1 MTLRSTG
8 SAVSKGLDPPLL
20 EEAEVLGGGVTAI
33 GLLLFAPLRYPEM
46 LAEAD
51 GDFLIASFLFWIM
64 SSCFWR
70 RSLAFSKCFL
80 RSSFDQ
86 YLPICKKWMKFYYM
100 SKKSWRTATY
110 ELMMK
115 KLGLEY
121 FIPSSVTPTFFK
133 YQFLAYK
140 VSTHSMM
147 LAGTRTLISDIDKKF
162 VTLEGIAISCK
173 KLMHIR
179 LNFID
184 K

>member
-115 KLGLEY
+115 KIGPRVLYPILTNSY
-121 FIPSSVTPTFFK
+121 VLQISVFSIQSYPF
-133 YQFLAYK
+133 YDACRYK
-140 VSTHSMM
+140 ESY
-147 LAGTRTLISDIDKKF
+147 IWYW
-162 VTLEGIAISCK
+162 
-173 KLMHIR
+173 
-179 LNFID
+179 
-184 K
+184 